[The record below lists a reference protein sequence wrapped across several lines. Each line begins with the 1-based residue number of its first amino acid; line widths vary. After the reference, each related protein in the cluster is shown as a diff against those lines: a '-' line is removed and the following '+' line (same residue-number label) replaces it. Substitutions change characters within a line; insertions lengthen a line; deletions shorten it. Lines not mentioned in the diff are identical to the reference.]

1 MTGRVY
7 FCRWRLPKNRLL
19 RFRPGLGVKQIA
31 SRNSGKHSKGVIV
44 RPARTSGIRQE
55 NPVSVLEDF
64 RAFIHVNVRWIS
76 GHYIGI
82 DITNFFAGVLWS
94 RDASTRSFDSQGI
107 AYLGDIYP

>member
-76 GHYIGI
+76 GQYLGI
-82 DITNFFAGVLWS
+82 DITNCFSEVLLLRYWS
-94 RDASTRSFDSQGI
+94 THSLYS
-107 AYLGDIYP
+107 PV